1 VQGSG
6 SQLKSARVV
15 CGGSPQNRPGY
26 FVEPQNQDRR
36 LDGWRCDPG
45 APRSFKAE
53 DTRRD
58 RKACIEAT
66 RRAVAGI
73 RPMVLQR
80 LIPKVPLVG
89 VYPSLGF
96 RGILVFRLSPYK
108 LRRERMAPSLK
119 TLAHLV
125 LLFSLPIFSRF
136 SIGLA

>member
-1 VQGSG
+1 
-6 SQLKSARVV
+6 
-15 CGGSPQNRPGY
+15 
-26 FVEPQNQDRR
+26 
-36 LDGWRCDPG
+36 
-45 APRSFKAE
+45 
-53 DTRRD
+53 
-58 RKACIEAT
+58 
-66 RRAVAGI
+66 
-73 RPMVLQR
+73 MVLQR